1 MTLPSFSRVRGLAA
15 LVLPLCL
22 ALGAAAPAAA
32 QSITPAPGSDGTNP
46 LAWSTTIG
54 VEYGRASN
62 DNIPGGGD
70 SIAGAYLEFRHA
82 EWPDWLLQVGGRT
95 LLLPFGENT
104 DASAYA
110 SSHRG
115 AALIKLWHDKPGMA
129 LTGRIGFGKTGRSAG
144 LLRRDPSD
152 VMEVPL
158 GLGIRATLGPVELGL
173 EGTLY
178 TRTKMRTLTGSLGWR
193 F

>member
-1 MTLPSFSRVRGLAA
+1 MSYLSRPLTRAFAA
-15 LVLPLCL
+15 LI
-22 ALGAAAPAAA
+22 LGLGMAAPVAA
-32 QSITPAPGSDGTNP
+32 QSLAPPPGADGTNP
-46 LAWSTTIG
+46 LAWSTTLG
-54 VEYGRASN
+54 VEFGRASQG
-62 DNIPGGGD
+62 NIPGGGD
-70 SIAGAYLEFRHA
+70 QIAGAYLEFRHA

-95 LLLPFGENT
+95 LLLPFGENA

-115 AALIKLWHDKPGMA
+115 AALIKLWQDRPGMA

-152 VMEVPL
+152 VTEVPL
-158 GLGIRATLGPVELGL
+158 GLGIRASLGPVELGL